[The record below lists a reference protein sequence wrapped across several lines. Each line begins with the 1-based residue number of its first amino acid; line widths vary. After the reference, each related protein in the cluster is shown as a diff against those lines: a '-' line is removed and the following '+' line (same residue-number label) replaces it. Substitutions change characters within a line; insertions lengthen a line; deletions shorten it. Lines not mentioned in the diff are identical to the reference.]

1 MKIYIEFW
9 IDLFNFES
17 YEINNILLEI
27 YDESRNEIEIKY
39 RSYFDSEKNQI
50 NDEMNRIKLN
60 CYKVMQLAK
69 ENSFE
74 VLFVKNLIQEIK
86 FNEKKFLNIDEL
98 IKVGVTS
105 GMSKNSIM
113 ETINSNNFVEI
124 IKNNFENALFK
135 KIYEAPH
142 IRLNGY
148 KIKKNISKSGLI
160 KEITRIRE
168 ETKKIETC
176 IDGSCNIL

>member
-60 CYKVMQLAK
+60 CYKVMHLAK
-69 ENSFE
+69 ERSPT
-74 VLFVKNLIQEIK
+74 I
-86 FNEKKFLNIDEL
+86 FLS
-98 IKVGVTS
+98 T
-105 GMSKNSIM
+105 
-113 ETINSNNFVEI
+113 
-124 IKNNFENALFK
+124 
-135 KIYEAPH
+135 
-142 IRLNGY
+142 
-148 KIKKNISKSGLI
+148 
-160 KEITRIRE
+160 
-168 ETKKIETC
+168 
-176 IDGSCNIL
+176 

>member
-1 MKIYIEFW
+1 
-9 IDLFNFES
+9 
-17 YEINNILLEI
+17 
-27 YDESRNEIEIKY
+27 
-39 RSYFDSEKNQI
+39 
-50 NDEMNRIKLN
+50 
-60 CYKVMQLAK
+60 
-69 ENSFE
+69 
-74 VLFVKNLIQEIK
+74 
-86 FNEKKFLNIDEL
+86 
-98 IKVGVTS
+98 
-105 GMSKNSIM
+105 MSKNSII